1 MLASELFGALWSTVE
16 NNNNDD
22 IDITGIA
29 YDSRKVSKG
38 NVFVCIK
45 GYETDGHRF
54 AASAVENGAAVIVA
68 EDKIDVP
75 VPVIYVKSARITI
88 AELACRFYG
97 YPSKKLSLVGITGT
111 NGKTTTTYLI
121 KSILEAAG
129 KRVGI
134 IGTNQNIIG
143 DKMLF
148 TKSTTPTTPNAL
160 ELQQL
165 FTEMVYNGAEYV
177 VMEVSSHALALERVH
192 GCEFDVG
199 VFTNLTQDHLDFH
212 KTMENYYQ
220 AKAKLFGI
228 SKKGVINYDDES
240 GRRMYKSCGCNDI
253 LRVGI
258 HEDSDLRAENIK
270 ITSRGSDFTLIYKSK
285 HYPVHIQIPGEFSV
299 YNAICA
305 AGAALQ
311 LGIDIDT
318 VIDGLAKAVGVV
330 GRVEVVPTDTDYT
343 VIIDYAHTPDGLE
356 NIIKCV
362 KGFAEGR
369 TITLFGCGGDRD
381 NTKRPIMGEIS
392 GKLSDFSIITSD
404 NPRTEDPEKIV
415 HEIEEGMKRTDG
427 KYVVITDRREAI
439 AYALDNAC
447 AGDVIIL
454 AGKGQETYQIIGKE
468 KHDFDERIEVYRH
481 LKEKGR
487 I

>member
-1 MLASELFGALWSTVE
+1 MLASELFGSLWSA
-16 NNNNDD
+16 DMGD
-22 IDITGIA
+22 IEISGIA
-29 YDSRKVSKG
+29 YDSRKVNKG

-45 GYETDGHRF
+45 GYETDGHKYAG
-54 AASAVENGAAVIVA
+54 AAVQNGAAVIVA
-68 EDKIDVP
+68 EDEINVDVP
-75 VPVIYVKSARITI
+75 VVKVPDTRKTI

-97 YPSKKLSLVGITGT
+97 YPSRKLLLVGITGT

-121 KSILEAAG
+121 KSILEEAG

-143 DKMLF
+143 DKILL

-177 VMEVSSHALALERVH
+177 VMEVSSHALELERVH
-192 GCEFDVG
+192 GCEFAVG

-212 KTMENYYQ
+212 KTMENYFK
-220 AKAKLFGI
+220 AKAKLFDI
-228 SKKGVINYDDES
+228 SKKGVVNFDDEHGKRICEES
-240 GRRMYKSCGCNDI
+240 DCKDI
-253 LRVGI
+253 LKVGLG
-258 HEDSDLRAENIK
+258 DGCDLTAENISVS
-270 ITSRGSDFTLIYKSK
+270 SRGSSFDLVYCGKKYT
-285 HYPVHIQIPGEFSV
+285 VNIQIPGRFSV
-299 YNAICA
+299 YNAVCA

-311 LGIDIDT
+311 LGIDMKTI
-318 VIDGLAKAVGVV
+318 IDGLAKAVGVV
-330 GRVEVVPTDTDYT
+330 GRVEVVPTNTDYT

-356 NIIKCV
+356 NIINCV

-381 NTKRPIMGEIS
+381 NAKRPIMGEIA
-392 GKLSDFSIITSD
+392 GRLSDFSIITSD

-415 HEIEEGMKRTDG
+415 REIEEGMKRTDG
-427 KYVVITDRREAI
+427 KYTVITDRREAI
-439 AYALDNAC
+439 AYALDNAK

-468 KHDFDERIEVYRH
+468 KHEFNERIEVYRH
-481 LKEKGR
+481 LKEKEGK
-487 I
+487 

>member
-1 MLASELFGALWSTVE
+1 MLAKELFGDLY
-16 NNNNDD
+16 NDELRD

-29 YDSRKVSKG
+29 YDSRKAAEG

-45 GYETDGHRF
+45 GYETDGHRYAG
-54 AASAVENGAAVIVA
+54 AAVKNGASVIVA
-68 EDKIDVP
+68 EEQLEVDAP
-75 VPVIYVKSARITI
+75 VVYVEDSRKVI

-97 YPSKKLSLVGITGT
+97 EPAKKLSLIGITGT
-111 NGKTTTTYLI
+111 NGKTTITYLV
-121 KSILEAAG
+121 KSILEEAG

-143 DKMLF
+143 DKVLL

-165 FTEMVYNGAEYV
+165 FTEMVNNSADYV
-177 VMEVSSHALALERVH
+177 VMEVSSHALELERVH

-212 KTMENYYQ
+212 KTMENYLN
-220 AKAKLFGI
+220 AKAKLFEI
-228 SKKGVINYDDES
+228 SKKGVVNYDDEG
-240 GRRMYKSCGCNDI
+240 GRKIAAKGACPDIMKVGLENGC
-253 LRVGI
+253 
-258 HEDSDLRAENIK
+258 DLKAENIK
-270 ITSRGSDFTLIYKSK
+270 YSSRGAVFDMIYKGEK
-285 HYPVHIQIPGEFSV
+285 YAARIQIPGRFSV

-311 LGIDIDT
+311 LGIDIKT
-318 VIDGLAKAVGVV
+318 VTEGLAKATGVV

-356 NIIKCV
+356 NIINCV

-369 TITLFGCGGDRD
+369 TIALFGCGGDRD
-381 NTKRPIMGEIS
+381 NTKRAIMGEIA
-392 GKLSDFSIITSD
+392 GRLADYSIITSD
-404 NPRTEDPEKIV
+404 NPRTEDPELIV
-415 HEIEEGMKRTDG
+415 REIEEGMKKTNG
-427 KYVVITDRREAI
+427 KYTLITDRREAI
-439 AYALDNAC
+439 GYALDFAKK
-447 AGDVIIL
+447 GDVIIL

-468 KHDFDERIEVYRH
+468 KFDFDERIEVYKH
-481 LKEKGR
+481 LKKN
-487 I
+487 